1 MSEELGLTIKK
12 KEDFWKW
19 YLEVIKK
26 AEVVDIRFKTK
37 GFDVYM
43 PTAVRTIREI
53 DNLFIAELESS
64 GHKPLMFPNIIP
76 ESNLITEEKHIKG
89 FGTEVF
95 WITHA
100 GKNKLDERLALRPT
114 SETAM
119 YPLYSIWLRSHLQ
132 LPMKF
137 YQQGRVYRYETKMTR
152 PLIRPRE
159 FRWFEAHNAFKSK
172 QEALEQVKEDMEIFR
187 KIVEK
192 ACCIPFILIKKPEWD
207 KFPGADDTY
216 AFQTI
221 TPDGKTL
228 QIGTTHD
235 LGQRFAKA
243 FNIKYTDKDGKK
255 KYVYQTCF
263 GPGISRI
270 LGAIIAIHGDD
281 KGLILPPA
289 IAPVQIVIVPIYTAQ
304 VNAVVMKKAGELL
317 GSLAEKGFRVD
328 LDDRLQYTPGYKF
341 HEWELKGVPI
351 RIEIGPRD
359 IEKGEVTIVRRDF
372 LERITVPEDKLQEQ
386 LLEIMDS
393 IGFQLLKRARE
404 YLTIEDAKNID
415 EIKEIMKKGGFARI
429 DFCGNEKCAEKI
441 EKQTGAEVCGTLF
454 GKQEKIK
461 ARCAICN
468 KKAVEKVYIAITY

>member
-1 MSEELGLTIKK
+1 MSEQLGMRIRKN
-12 KEDFWKW
+12 ENFWKW
-19 YLEVIKK
+19 YLEVLQK
-26 AEVVDIRFKTK
+26 AEVVDIRFKAK
-37 GFDVYM
+37 GFDVYL
-43 PTAVRTIREI
+43 PTATRTIREI
-53 DNLFIAELESS
+53 DRLFIEEFEAS

-76 ESNLITEEKHIKG
+76 ESNLSAEEKHIKG
-89 FGTEVF
+89 FGREVF

-119 YPLYSIWLRSHLQ
+119 YPMYSIWLRSHLQ

-159 FRWFEAHNAFKSK
+159 FRWFESHNAFKTK
-172 QEALEQVKEDMEIFR
+172 EEALSQVSEDVKMF
-187 KIVEK
+187 KKVVK
-192 ACCIPFILIKKPEWD
+192 DSCCVPSIMVRKPEWD

-235 LGQRFAKA
+235 LGQRFAKV
-243 FNIKYTDKDGKK
+243 FKVQYTDKDKKK

-289 IAPVQIVIVPIYTAQ
+289 IAPVQIVIVPIYTKDTE
-304 VNAVVMKKAGELL
+304 VMVMKKCGEIL
-317 GSLAEKGFRVD
+317 GSLAEKDFRVD
-328 LDDRLQYTPGYKF
+328 LDDRLQHTPGYKF

-359 IEKGEVTIVRRDF
+359 IADNQVSVVRRDF
-372 LERITVPEDKLQEQ
+372 RERIPVPENKLEEQ

-393 IGFQLLKRARE
+393 IGFQLLKRAQE
-404 YLTIEDAKNID
+404 HLKIEDAKD
-415 EIKEIMKKGGFARI
+415 LKELTKDLKKGGFVRI
-429 DFCGNEKCAEKI
+429 DFCMKEKCAEKI
-441 EKQTGAEVCGTLF
+441 EKLGAEVLGTLF
-454 GKQEKIK
+454 DKKEKPKGK
-461 ARCAICN
+461 CAICG
-468 KKAVEKVYIAITY
+468 KKAIEKVYVAVPY